1 LPSAAR
7 QSFAALLNDADT
19 QLYRGA
25 EINMQEPV
33 VVRVESE
40 ADILAASTV
49 MRQLRP
55 HIKAEDYLGVVR
67 RMMKSDNY
75 RQAAV
80 REAGVVR
87 AVAGYRFMEMLY
99 CGRILYVDDLVTD
112 EQTRSH
118 GHGKQLIEWLQAEAL
133 EHGCAEL
140 HLDSGVQREHA
151 HRFYFREGLT
161 INAYHFRKK
170 VRE

>member
-1 LPSAAR
+1 
-7 QSFAALLNDADT
+7 
-19 QLYRGA
+19 
-25 EINMQEPV
+25 MQELTV
-33 VVRVESE
+33 IRIESE
-40 ADILAASTV
+40 DDILSTSNT

-55 HIKAEDYLGVVR
+55 HIKAEDYLPAVR
-67 RMMKSDNY
+67 RMMRSDGY

-80 REAGVVR
+80 RESGVVR

-99 CGRILYVDDLVTD
+99 CGKILYVDDLVTD
-112 EQTRSH
+112 ESTRSR
-118 GHGKQLIEWLQAEAL
+118 GYGTVLIEWLTEEARAN
-133 EHGCAEL
+133 GCAEL

-170 VRE
+170 VRDGKGE